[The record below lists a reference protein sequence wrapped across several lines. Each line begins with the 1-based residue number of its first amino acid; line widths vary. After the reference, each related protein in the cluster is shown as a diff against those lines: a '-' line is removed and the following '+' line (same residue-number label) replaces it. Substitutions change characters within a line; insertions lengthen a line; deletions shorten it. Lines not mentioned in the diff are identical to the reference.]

1 MSTKMPAV
9 FLGHGSPMNAIED
22 NAFRRA
28 WSGLAAQLP
37 RPKAILCISAHWETR
52 GVALTAAERPETIH
66 DFYGFPPQLFAV
78 QYPAPGDPGLA
89 QTAAQLLAPW
99 SARLDARRGL
109 DHGSWSVLW
118 PMYPRAD
125 VPVVQ
130 LSLDTNEPAS
140 FHYELARALAPL
152 REQGVLIL
160 GSGNIVHNLRLLDY
174 RRPDGFDWTARF
186 DREVRARIEAR
197 DHDALIRYDE
207 FGDDARRAIPTPEH
221 YLPLL
226 YVLALQ
232 DERERASFFNDQT
245 VMGSISMTSVIIGE
259 LAVAS
264 N

>member
-1 MSTKMPAV
+1 MSARMPAI

-28 WSGLAAQLP
+28 WAGLASHLP
-37 RPKAILCISAHWETR
+37 RPRAVLCISAHWETR
-52 GVALTAAERPETIH
+52 GVALTAAARPETIH
-66 DFYGFPPQLFAV
+66 DFHGFPPELFAV
-78 QYPAPGDPGLA
+78 RYPAPGDSGLA
-89 QTAAQLLAPW
+89 QTVANLLAPGG
-99 SARLDARRGL
+99 ARLDARRGL

-118 PMYPRAD
+118 TMYPRAD

-140 FHYELARALAPL
+140 FHYELAQRLAPL

-174 RRPDGFDWTARF
+174 RRADGFDWAVRF
-186 DREVRARIEAR
+186 DREVKARIEAR

-207 FGDDARRAIPTPEH
+207 LGDDARQAVPTPEH

-232 DERERASFFNDQT
+232 DERERASFFNDRV

-259 LAVAS
+259 LTGAG